1 MSRVQNI
8 NLYVCQVNPAFMS
21 RMNTGECQTWEQE
34 FSVLES
40 IVFKA
45 EDSVQVTD
53 AVSVLFFF

>member
-1 MSRVQNI
+1 MSREQNI

-53 AVSVLFFF
+53 AVSVLFF